1 MDAILLLINKSA
13 NASFGHK
20 KACHDA
26 VQPDEHGGRRE
37 GHKARFGSLAAEA
50 KDAGANGGPAN
61 EGGHAKERSRVPRKV
76 FIQIGEEPLWLSGAS
91 PAPLAGL
98 SALGEV

>member
-1 MDAILLLINKSA
+1 LDAILLLINKSA

-61 EGGHAKERSRVPRKV
+61 EGGHAKVSPCA
-76 FIQIGEEPLWLSGAS
+76 GARAAIFAS
-91 PAPLAGL
+91 SIA
-98 SALGEV
+98 ALRPPF